1 MDRLKV
7 RTVECVSFG
16 LIFCPR
22 TILWLLITSPFQPQT
37 PLSLSLE
44 WFMCTLL
51 LYHAL
56 CYDGNLLFLLLWTPD
71 FSDKRGVKTL
81 QHLEKQSRFPM
92 SLLCDTNFLCSD
104 VFLFSFLFF
113 FSRIEK
119 HECCGGWTLQ
129 KANVFDFN
137 VIFVT
142 IEVYI
147 FIRIFGLYS
156 DPVTDCT
163 FVGNVLSSSP
173 QQNPHL
179 PLWGPCWYLTPD
191 FFPTFALRSRESSML
206 ASVHFSQVGRS
217 VYFVT

>member
-1 MDRLKV
+1 MDWLKV

-16 LIFCPR
+16 LTFYFMAVNNK
-22 TILWLLITSPFQPQT
+22 PFSTPTT
-37 PLSLSLE
+37 PLSLCLSLSID
-44 WFMCTLL
+44 
-51 LYHAL
+51 LYVPSSNVTHSVMMEI
-56 CYDGNLLFLLLWTPD
+56 FFFFFLLWTPD

-81 QHLEKQSRFPM
+81 QHLEKQSRFRDRFALRHKL
-92 SLLCDTNFLCSD
+92 SLQQCISFFF
-104 VFLFSFLFF
+104 FLFLSF
-113 FSRIEK
+113 FSHIEK

-173 QQNPHL
+173 QQNP
-179 PLWGPCWYLTPD
+179 
-191 FFPTFALRSRESSML
+191 PTCPSEVRADI
-206 ASVHFSQVGRS
+206 
-217 VYFVT
+217 